1 LNAPESN
8 PRRKDRP
15 FLEIGMYDRG
25 STGVAFLRRDKTG
38 RSDGY
43 VAAGGPGYAG
53 FIDTVGNAAIQTAAG
68 R

>member
-1 LNAPESN
+1 
-8 PRRKDRP
+8 
-15 FLEIGMYDRG
+15 MYDRG